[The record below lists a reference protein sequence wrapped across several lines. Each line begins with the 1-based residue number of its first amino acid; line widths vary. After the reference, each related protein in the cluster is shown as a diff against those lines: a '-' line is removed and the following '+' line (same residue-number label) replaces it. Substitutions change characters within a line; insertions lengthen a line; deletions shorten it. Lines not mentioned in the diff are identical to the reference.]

1 VLACATNLEVAADA
15 AVWPL
20 VLCAWW
26 PAGVRRSRPTS
37 KAMACIVDLSTLI
50 AGAPSRVLFYA
61 IEFIP
66 ASTTEAKAD

>member
-1 VLACATNLEVAADA
+1 
-15 AVWPL
+15 
-20 VLCAWW
+20 
-26 PAGVRRSRPTS
+26 
-37 KAMACIVDLSTLI
+37 MACIVDLSTLI